1 MNNILY
7 ACVCVCVCVMHV
19 CKLKETISSTLC
31 KYDKT
36 WQIGIAVGTV
46 HNGHDM
52 IN

>member
-7 ACVCVCVCVMHV
+7 ACVCMCVCV

-31 KYDKT
+31 KYGKT
-36 WQIGIAVGTV
+36 WQIGIAVGTM